1 MMKKMMMNASVRR
14 WIRVGGLSL
23 WLLGGASAAQ
33 AQSYQITGNVNT
45 LAALFS
51 PGPRE
56 DQQHAADFNWYDRP
70 EARVAQALSE
80 YSQVSNGGYGKASME
95 ASIGRLKAFAESS
108 YPSGIPE
115 PHYYGYSFG
124 TAQATFADTVKVSG
138 AGLALGAPVRYELHL
153 WIEGQIS
160 QPSFEIGGHLVSDGI
175 AEIRLID
182 RVSRA
187 EKIFSWNAKN
197 QSTGWYSVALDTE
210 VGHDLLVTGML
221 YASATVDSS
230 TTLAHWAQSD
240 FGHTANFYLQ
250 TSQPGLNTVGASGH
264 DFTISAVPE
273 PSVGALMLAGLLV
286 LVTLQRRRQV

>member
-1 MMKKMMMNASVRR
+1 MMKKLGFGPGLRATALSVL
-14 WIRVGGLSL
+14 I
-23 WLLGGASAAQ
+23 LGSSVAAQ

-45 LAALFS
+45 LATLFS

-56 DQQHAADFNWYDRP
+56 DQQHAADFNFYDRP
-70 EARVAQALSE
+70 EAKQTQTLSE
-80 YSQVSNGGYGKASME
+80 SSQVSNSGYGKASLE
-95 ASIGRLKAFAESS
+95 ASIGRLKAFAESG

-124 TAQATFADTVKVSG
+124 TAQATFADTVTVSG
-138 AGLALGAPVRYELHL
+138 AGLAPGSPVRYALHL

-160 QPSFEIGGHLVSDGI
+160 QPSFELGGHLVSDGM

-182 RVSRA
+182 KVSRA

-197 QSTGWYSVALDTE
+197 QSTGWYRVALDTE

-221 YASATVDSS
+221 YAAASVDSS
-230 TTLAHWAQSD
+230 ATLAHWAQSD

-250 TSQPGLNTVGASGH
+250 ASQAGLNTVGASGH
-264 DFTISAVPE
+264 DFSISAVPE
-273 PSVGALMLAGLLV
+273 PSAGLMSL
-286 LVTLQRRRQV
+286 LGLLLILHLQRRRTV